1 MVEMAVSSH
10 PYVQVHGGSIYGFV
24 LATEAGARRARVS
37 THEQGDAL
45 QQVRWPLRYC
55 PGTCGGRLWIV
66 LVGANISS

>member
-24 LATEAGARRARVS
+24 LATEAGARRERVS